1 MHILLVED
9 DHRLS
14 ASIERLLEQLGHS
27 ALLCGD
33 AAEAIR
39 ALHEVNL
46 PFDAVI
52 TDMQLPIGTGTDV
65 LFEIWACEY
74 DIPSLLHSAEDYFQG
89 DDLRKISQQFP
100 FARFQSKMGNM
111 KTYIAEFLSTVSSV

>member
-1 MHILLVED
+1 MHILLIED
-9 DHRLS
+9 DCRLRV
-14 ASIERLLEQLGHS
+14 SITRLLEQLGHS
-27 ALLCGD
+27 ALPCED

-52 TDMQLPIGTGTDV
+52 TDMQLPIGTGMDV

-74 DIPSLLHSAEDYFQG
+74 DIPSLLHSAEDFFQNE
-89 DDLRKISQQFP
+89 DLRKVPLQFP
-100 FARFQSKMGNM
+100 FASFQNKTGNM
-111 KTYIAEFLSTVSSV
+111 KAYITEFLQAVPMK